1 MSISEY
7 SQIMKEAGIM
17 ASVGGG
23 GGKVDGDN
31 RIQVEHVFVFDVS
44 ERWEKICKGAILGML
59 NLGRHVFDSIR
70 IVAIGASAALI
81 LWGFSQV
88 VISIRKPVTQNDAIN
103 KI

>member
-1 MSISEY
+1 
-7 SQIMKEAGIM
+7 M

-81 LWGFSQV
+81 LWGFSQL